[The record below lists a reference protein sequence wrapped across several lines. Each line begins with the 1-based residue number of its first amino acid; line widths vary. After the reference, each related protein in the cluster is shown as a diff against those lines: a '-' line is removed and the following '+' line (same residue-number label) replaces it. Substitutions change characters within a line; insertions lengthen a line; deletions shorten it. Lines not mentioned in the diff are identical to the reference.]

1 MAISTICNR
10 VKCNLV
16 GGEPVSEI
24 IIIKERDLVRDIV
37 MEKLTEHMPE
47 YSWRAIDSKEF
58 MEGERKFYSDLVI
71 IDLSTKLDIFD
82 TIEYYLENN
91 VRIAIWTSEVDKP
104 ILRNLFRYG
113 LNGYFF
119 NGMELTELV
128 FAINSMI
135 NDQQYIHP
143 KLSAIL
149 LNDYVRLTNKE
160 PVRPKGVL
168 TEQEWKVLEE
178 LGKGLNNGSIA
189 KELYISTRT
198 VNNHVSS
205 ILKKLHVSDRTNA
218 VILAVKNNWIT
229 L

>member
-1 MAISTICNR
+1 M
-10 VKCNLV
+10 
-16 GGEPVSEI
+16 SEI
-24 IIIKERDLVRDIV
+24 IMIKDRDLVRDIV
-37 MEKLTEHMPE
+37 LEKLSEHMPE
-47 YSWRAIDSKEF
+47 NSWRAIDSLEF
-58 MEGERKFYSDLVI
+58 IEGGRELDCDLVI
-71 IDLSTKLDIFD
+71 IDLSSKIDIYE
-82 TIEYYLENN
+82 TIDYYLKKN
-91 VRIAIWTSEVDKP
+91 VRIAIWTTELEKP

-113 LNGYFF
+113 LNGYFY
-119 NGMELTELV
+119 NGMELSELV
-128 FAINSMI
+128 FAIKSML

-143 KLSAIL
+143 KLSTIL